1 MIQLSHSYM
10 TTGKTID
17 MTIQTFVGKV
27 MSLLSNMLSRFVIA
41 LLPKSKHLLISWL
54 QSPSPV
60 IKKPKKIKSV
70 TVFTF
75 YSPICHEVMGPD
87 TLILVFQM
95 LSFKPAF
102 SVFSF
107 NLIKRLFSSSS
118 LSAIRVVSSTYLR
131 LFIFLPEILISACDI
146 SSPARHTLQIS
157 SISRVTIYSLDILLS
172 QFWTSQLLLV
182 QF

>member
-1 MIQLSHSYM
+1 MVQLSHSYM

-95 LSFKPAF
+95 EARFAIASLPRNKHL
-102 SVFSF
+102 
-107 NLIKRLFSSSS
+107 LILLLES
-118 LSAIRVVSSTYLR
+118 LSTVILEPEKIESVTVSIFPPSIGIYC
-131 LFIFLPEILISACDI
+131 LFHSV
-146 SSPARHTLQIS
+146 Q
-157 SISRVTIYSLDILLS
+157 DILGS
-172 QFWTSQLLLV
+172 
-182 QF
+182 